1 MHDQVMDVG
10 IAMVCGA
17 RLSLRLDQ
25 DRLLMFQWFYGF
37 FGILRVRERS
47 NEGLGLGLTV
57 RTYSAVGLGLTVPRI
72 SALPF
77 NR

>member
-47 NEGLGLGLTV
+47 LGLGLTV
-57 RTYSAVGLGLTVPRI
+57 RTYSAVGLGLTVPLI